1 MFQDRYRAFTVD
13 EYQDVNLLQQALLD
27 RWLGDRSELCV
38 VGDDYQ
44 SIYAFT
50 GASPRWLLG
59 FPARFPSATV
69 VRLEDNYR
77 STPEVLELANR
88 LVPRLGGAEKVL
100 RPTLGA
106 GTAPVVRGFS
116 TVAAENGWLVG
127 ELTRLRREGLPFEE
141 VAVLCR
147 TNARLADFEEVLHGA
162 GIPFQGSSLLEREAA
177 RRLLRLLA
185 REQSTAV
192 SSRVRSLAEEAG
204 LLTSLPAK
212 LGERELV
219 RQADLARL
227 VRLAEELDDGELTC
241 AGFAAELRSRF
252 DPGGGGARGVH
263 LSTYHRAK
271 GLEFAAVFLPRIEDK
286 ELPSRLSRTDAD
298 VDEERRLLYVGITR
312 AKRTLALTWSGR
324 PSPFLRELGIEP
336 ARGGARPPAGAD
348 ERRPRDRS
356 PAAEALRRWRLERAR
371 ADAVPAYVI
380 FPDRTIDEILERRPA
395 SVAELSGIHGLG
407 PSRLGRFGGELSAA
421 IEEALRLDTTPGEDG
436 PQPAR
441 PVGERTEPGT
451 HPAAE
456 HDGSGEAAGDG
467 ALYGALAAWRRD
479 RSRSEAVPP
488 FHVFGNRVLAAI
500 ADARPRSRDEL
511 AEIAGVGP
519 RKLER
524 YADEVLEVVAST
536 A

>member
-1 MFQDRYRAFTVD
+1 M
-13 EYQDVNLLQQALLD
+13 
-27 RWLGDRSELCV
+27 
-38 VGDDYQ
+38 
-44 SIYAFT
+44 
-50 GASPRWLLG
+50 
-59 FPARFPSATV
+59 
-69 VRLEDNYR
+69 
-77 STPEVLELANR
+77 
-88 LVPRLGGAEKVL
+88 
-100 RPTLGA
+100 
-106 GTAPVVRGFS
+106 
-116 TVAAENGWLVG
+116 
-127 ELTRLRREGLPFEE
+127 
-141 VAVLCR
+141 LCR

-271 GLEFAAVFLPRIEDK
+271 GLEFEAVFLPRIEDK

-336 ARGGARPPAGAD
+336 ARGRSASARRSGRAASTRPVARRGGSATVAPGAGP
-348 ERRPRDRS
+348 RRRRCRRTSSSPIARS
-356 PAAEALRRWRLERAR
+356 TRSSNGVRRASPSSRASTASALRDS
-371 ADAVPAYVI
+371 DASAGSSQPRSRRHC
-380 FPDRTIDEILERRPA
+380 DWTRRRRTR
-395 SVAELSGIHGLG
+395 S
-407 PSRLGRFGGELSAA
+407 
-421 IEEALRLDTTPGEDG
+421 
-436 PQPAR
+436 
-441 PVGERTEPGT
+441 
-451 HPAAE
+451 